1 MGDTDK
7 AGVVF
12 DADEV
17 VTKTVNSNGQV
28 YLGRD
33 LDGEDV
39 RIAFKVVDDDGDDT
53 EASDE

>member
-1 MGDTDK
+1 MSDTDK

-28 YLGRD
+28 YLGRNLGD
-33 LDGEDV
+33 EEL
-39 RIAFKVVDDDGDDT
+39 RIAFKVVDD
-53 EASDE
+53 E

>member
-1 MGDTDK
+1 MSDK

-39 RIAFKVVDDDGDDT
+39 RIAFKVIDEDT
-53 EASDE
+53 SE

>member
-39 RIAFKVVDDDGDDT
+39 RIAFKVIDEDT
-53 EASDE
+53 SE